1 MKNKMDLT
9 NQRFGRLTVIGEN
22 LEPYRSNSGSK
33 MRRWDCLCDCGKQV
47 TVPQGSLTTGNT
59 KSCGCLSREKAAS
72 RHKDLKGKR
81 FGKLVVVK
89 RVPLDKSRAGEC
101 QNGWLCKCDCGK
113 ETVVCTEALTNGHKK
128 SCGCY
133 ALESASELIRAD
145 GRNIF
150 GRYKG
155 TVIAQ
160 IKLGRKPSKCNR
172 SGVIGVHWDERK
184 QRWAARIGFQGKKI
198 FLGYFKDIKEA
209 EKTRKE
215 AEEKYYI
222 PILEQWKEEQNKK
235 NEEDLAC

>member
-1 MKNKMDLT
+1 MDLT

-72 RHKDLKGKR
+72 RHKDLQGKR

-89 RVPLDKSRAGEC
+89 RVPLDKSRADGY

-113 ETVVCTEALTNGHKK
+113 EAIACTEDLTSGHKK

-133 ALESASELIRAD
+133 AAESASELIRTD
-145 GRNIF
+145 GRNVF

-155 TVIAQ
+155 TMISQ
-160 IKLGRKPSKCNR
+160 IKPGRKPSKCNK
-172 SGVIGVHWDERK
+172 SGVIGVYWDVRK
-184 QRWAARIGFQGKKI
+184 QRWIARIGFQGKKI
-198 FLGYFKDIKEA
+198 TIGSFQNLDEA
-209 EKTRKE
+209 KRARKK
-215 AEEKYYI
+215 AEEKYFA
-222 PILEQWKEEQNKK
+222 PIIEQWNEEQNRK
-235 NEEDLAC
+235 NEEKLAC